1 MAYHI
6 RITDDDDNR
15 VVTDASS
22 DCIAL
27 IYDSKEGVYA
37 SSLLNCDGMTMLKL
51 VIAMDKMKEKI
62 FKREPLLRVL
72 YAMKDEFISGEIEV
86 DMSALQRAMR
96 EMEEDEDDG

>member
-1 MAYHI
+1 M
-6 RITDDDDNR
+6 

-27 IYDSKEGVYA
+27 LYDTDEGVYA

-62 FKREPLLRVL
+62 FKREPFLRVM
-72 YAMKDEFISGEIEV
+72 YAMKDEIVGGEIEI
-86 DMSALQRAMR
+86 DMGALRRAMQ